1 MTHAQYEN
9 EYEMEGSK
17 QWSRFL
23 ANKQLHLAEQ
33 RICGKAAQEHD
44 APYTDHDESH
54 YNLQES
60 LIASSADRKE
70 GRRLLPVLIL
80 YQYCEYP
87 VGMAFTPCRLVFGI
101 LPAPSLQS
109 TSSLLRNLSTCCVIR

>member
-1 MTHAQYEN
+1 MLSMKMNMKWKE
-9 EYEMEGSK
+9 SK

-23 ANKQLHLAEQ
+23 AVYNQLHLAEQQ

-54 YNLQES
+54 HNLQES

-70 GRRLLPVLIL
+70 GRRSLPVLIL
-80 YQYCEYP
+80 CQYCEEYP
-87 VGMAFTPCRLVFGI
+87 VGIHPLSFGVWHF
-101 LPAPSLQS
+101 A
-109 TSSLLRNLSTCCVIR
+109 